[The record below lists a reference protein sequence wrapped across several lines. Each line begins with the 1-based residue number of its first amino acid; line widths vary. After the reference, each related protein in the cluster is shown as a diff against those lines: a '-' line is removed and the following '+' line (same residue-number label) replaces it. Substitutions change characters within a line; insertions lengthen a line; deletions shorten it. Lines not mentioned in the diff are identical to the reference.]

1 MATIGNTYLTLL
13 DLYKQSEDTRDIADV
28 IEILNHTN
36 EMMGDAPVMECNQG
50 TTHLTTVRAGLP
62 EPTWRKLYQGV
73 QPTKGTTAQVRD
85 ATGMMEDW
93 SEIDAK
99 LVELAKNPAKFRLN
113 EGKAHVE
120 GLMQAAARTLIY
132 GDISTEPEKFTG
144 LTPRFSSETAGNGS
158 QLVDGGGSGN
168 VNTSV
173 WFVTWGENS
182 VHLLYPEGSTG
193 GLKRE
198 DKGKT
203 TKELNDGSLY
213 DVYREKFTW
222 DLGVSVR
229 DWRGVARVCN
239 IDTTLLGSDPTVT
252 GYTGADLIDLMIDAY
267 YRLDNPNQPAGKT
280 VIYCSR
286 TIAAYLHKQ
295 ASNKKNVNLTLEN
308 VDGRPVTS
316 FLGHPIRRMDAIL
329 DTEAAVTFA

>member
-13 DLYKQSEDTRDIADV
+13 DLYKQSEDNRDIADV
-28 IEILNHTN
+28 IEILNQTN

-120 GLMQAAARTLIY
+120 GLMQEAARTLIY
-132 GDISTEPEKFTG
+132 GDITAEPEKFTG
-144 LTPRFSSETAGNGS
+144 LAPRFSDPDAGNGA
-158 QLVDGGGSGN
+158 QLVNGGGTGN
-168 VNTSV
+168 TNTSI

-182 VHLLYPEGSTG
+182 CHLLYPEGTTG

-203 TKELNDGSLY
+203 TKELSDGSLY
-213 DVYREKFTW
+213 DVYREKFSW

-229 DWRGVARVCN
+229 DWRGISRVCN
-239 IDTTLLGSDPTVT
+239 IDVTALGSDPDAS
-252 GYTGADLIDLMIDAY
+252 GYTGADLIELMIDAY
-267 YRLDNPNQPAGKT
+267 YKLDNPNQPNGNT
-280 VIYCSR
+280 VIYTSR
-286 TIAAYLHKQ
+286 TIAAFLHKQ
-295 ASNKKNVNLTLEN
+295 ASNKKNVNLTLDN
-308 VDGRPVTS
+308 VEGRPRTS
-316 FLGHPIRRMDAIL
+316 FLGHPIRRLDALL
-329 DTEAAVTFA
+329 DTEAAITFA